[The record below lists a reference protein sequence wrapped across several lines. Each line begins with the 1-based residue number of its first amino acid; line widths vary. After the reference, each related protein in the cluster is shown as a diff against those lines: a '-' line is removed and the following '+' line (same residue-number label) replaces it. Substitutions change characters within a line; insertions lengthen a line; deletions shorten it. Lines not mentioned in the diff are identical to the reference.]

1 MRNIAIVGASL
12 AGLNAALALRNE
24 GFAGRMVLV
33 GEEPSAPYDRPPLS
47 KEILRGTWPI
57 EQTDLAYD
65 PASLS
70 AEWRLGARVV
80 ALDAAERR
88 LRYETGESEQFDG
101 IVIATGASPRRLGAT
116 QLAGVHVIRS
126 REDALRLR
134 GELAH
139 PPCRVVVI
147 GGGFIG
153 QEVASSCRLMGLA
166 VTLIELDSPAQ
177 RALGREIG
185 LILADIHRRNGV
197 DVRLGVAATRLTG
210 ENHVT
215 GVVLSDGTTIAADV
229 VVVGLGVTPNTEWL
243 RGSGLQLDD
252 GVVCDRTCLAAPGIV
267 AAGDVARWPNE
278 LFEECR
284 RIEHWDNAIRQAQ
297 HAAGRLLDPN
307 VTTPQSPAY
316 SPVPWFWSDQYGQK
330 LQLAGST
337 LGYDE
342 VTIAHGSVESGKFV
356 AQYRRGN
363 RLIGVF
369 ALGCAG
375 ILVKYRRALQ
385 QRVDWGQEVNA

>member
-12 AGLNAALALRNE
+12 AGLNAAVALRSE
-24 GFAGRMVLV
+24 GFRGRMVLI
-33 GEEPSAPYDRPPLS
+33 GEEHNPPYDRPPLS
-47 KEILRGTWPI
+47 KEIIRGIWPI
-57 EQTDLAYD
+57 EQVDLPYD
-65 PASLS
+65 AQALG
-70 AEWRLGARVV
+70 AEWRLGARAV
-80 ALDAAERR
+80 ALDATTRR
-88 LRYETGESEQFDG
+88 LRYDTGDSEEFDG
-101 IVIATGASPRRLGAT
+101 IVISTGASPRRLGRND
-116 QLAGVHVIRS
+116 LAGVHVIRS

-134 GELAH
+134 AELAER
-139 PPCRVVVI
+139 PARVVVI

-166 VTLIELDSPAQ
+166 VTLIESDSPAQ
-177 RALGREIG
+177 RVLGREIG

-197 DVRLGVAATRLTG
+197 DVRLGVSALGIKG
-210 ENHVT
+210 EERVT
-215 GVVLSDGTTIAADV
+215 GVALSDGTTLPASV

-243 RGSGLQLDD
+243 QNSGLNLDD
-252 GVVCDRTCLAAPGIV
+252 GVLCDRTCWAAPGIV

-297 HAAGRLLDPN
+297 HAAIRLLDPSA
-307 VTTPQSPAY
+307 TTARSPSYA
-316 SPVPWFWSDQYGQK
+316 PVPWFWSDQYGQK

-342 VTIAHGSVESGKFV
+342 MVIAHGSVDSGKFV
-356 AQYRRGN
+356 AQYRRGT

-369 ALGCAG
+369 ALGCAS

-385 QRVDWGQEVNA
+385 QRVNWGQEVVT